1 MRMTCAIARL
11 IGIILAIAAAFVAI
25 PYAATIL
32 LVAGGISI
40 LSYRPEDYVRIYAS
54 ATVLILGAQ
63 ILAEIPAI
71 GTQLGTIFSN
81 LGIFLV
87 GSSVVA
93 ICLRVVTLLKADWV
107 KA

>member
-1 MRMTCAIARL
+1 MTCAIARL
-11 IGIILAIAAAFVAI
+11 IGIILAIVAAFVAV
-25 PYAATIL
+25 PYAGAIL

-40 LSYRPEDYVRIYAS
+40 LSYKPEDYVRIFTA

-63 ILAEIPAI
+63 MLGEIPVI
-71 GTQLGTIFSN
+71 GNPLGTIFSN
-81 LGIFLV
+81 LGTFLI

-93 ICLRVVTLLKADWV
+93 ITIRAITLIKSDWV